1 MTEKSL
7 HMNLILFLLPLE
19 SPGSLYVIFFGLI
32 YVSAFGAPIPE
43 EVTLLLAGYLAY
55 LGFMD
60 FWTTVIL
67 LTSSIVVADFSG
79 YLLGRYAGDF
89 IHEKVFSRF
98 EFTRELLEKAKKYI
112 DRFGVKVIFLTR
124 PIFGVRFV
132 VPIMMGH
139 FRMNAKKFVAYD
151 LAAAFPYTLIIVSL
165 SYYFGSI
172 FTLIADFAAIKRA
185 LGWIIVA
192 AIAIWLI
199 LHYIKKR
206 RRRKGVGETGV
217 SPWWKS

>member
-1 MTEKSL
+1 
-7 HMNLILFLLPLE
+7 MNFILFLLPLE
-19 SPGSLYVIFFGLI
+19 SPGSLYAIFFGLI

-43 EVTLLLAGYLAY
+43 EVVLLLAGYLAY

-67 LTSSIVVADFSG
+67 LSSSIVVADFSG
-79 YLLGRYAGDF
+79 YVLGRYAGDF
-89 IHEKVFSRF
+89 MYEKVLGRF

-124 PIFGVRFV
+124 PISGVRFV

-151 LAAAFPYTLIIVSL
+151 FAAALPYSLIMISL

-172 FTLIADFAAIKRA
+172 FTLIGDFDVIKHVV
-185 LGWIIVA
+185 GWIIA
-192 AIAIWLI
+192 GAIAMWLI

-206 RRRKGVGETGV
+206 RSGKGVGKTGV
-217 SPWWKS
+217 FPWRKY